1 MSRRTMSDSKR
12 RSFSDWKA
20 RLMLAESGNQTIAAE
35 CFQRAV
41 ATARR
46 QQSKAWELRAMISLA
61 RLWRKQ
67 GRSEKAFEALSAR
80 ARHIH

>member
-46 QQSKAWELRAMISLA
+46 QQSKAWELRGDDQSCAIMA
-61 RLWRKQ
+61 
-67 GRSEKAFEALSAR
+67 EAGP
-80 ARHIH
+80 